1 MKELPQGWTWATLD
15 EVAATEPRAITDG
28 PFGSNLK
35 SEHYTESGAR
45 VIRLQN
51 IGDGEFRDERAY
63 ISLDHFEKLR
73 MHEIQAGD
81 LAFASLG
88 ESPPQVCV
96 IPPLGAPAIVKADCI
111 RVRVHS
117 ALLTDWIFIALRSPQ
132 SRAEAKMLVKGVG
145 RPRLGLSQIRSL
157 RVPLPPVAE
166 QHRISV
172 AMEGMTA
179 TLDRGTALISPS
191 VARSKRLSHNL
202 LELLVGT
209 PWPAHWRVVTV
220 AEAGQV
226 NLGRQRHPD
235 WHSGSHMRQYLRVAN
250 VFEDRLDLNDVM
262 QMDFPPEVFKQFKL
276 VPGDILLNEGQSPHL
291 LGRPA
296 MYRGQP
302 ENVAFT
308 NSLIRFR
315 ANSDVLP
322 EWALLIFRHYMHSGR
337 FTREVRITTNIAHL
351 SAGRFKPIE
360 FPIPPVD
367 EQQRIIDV
375 AHRDMSHQV
384 ELERSLQA
392 AEQRTASLRSSLLAA
407 AFNGELVDQDPT
419 DESADVLLARIRA
432 EREAAGPQPR
442 KPRAR
447 KVTT

>member
-1 MKELPQGWTWATLD
+1 
-15 EVAATEPRAITDG
+15 
-28 PFGSNLK
+28 
-35 SEHYTESGAR
+35 
-45 VIRLQN
+45 
-51 IGDGEFRDERAY
+51 
-63 ISLDHFEKLR
+63 
-73 MHEIQAGD
+73 
-81 LAFASLG
+81 
-88 ESPPQVCV
+88 
-96 IPPLGAPAIVKADCI
+96 
-111 RVRVHS
+111 
-117 ALLTDWIFIALRSPQ
+117 
-132 SRAEAKMLVKGVG
+132 
-145 RPRLGLSQIRSL
+145 
-157 RVPLPPVAE
+157 
-166 QHRISV
+166 
-172 AMEGMTA
+172 
-179 TLDRGTALISPS
+179 
-191 VARSKRLSHNL
+191 
-202 LELLVGT
+202 
-209 PWPAHWRVVTV
+209 
-220 AEAGQV
+220 
-226 NLGRQRHPD
+226 
-235 WHSGSHMRQYLRVAN
+235 MRQYLRVAN